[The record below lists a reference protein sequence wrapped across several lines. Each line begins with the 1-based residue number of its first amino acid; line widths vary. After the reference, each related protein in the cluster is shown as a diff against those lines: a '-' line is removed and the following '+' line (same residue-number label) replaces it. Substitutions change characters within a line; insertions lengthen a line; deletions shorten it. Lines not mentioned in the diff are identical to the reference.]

1 MSNANDRVGIAL
13 KKFKSSKMRMLDS
26 MSSKSLSVTLI
37 AMAAS
42 LWSAQIACAAAQKQ
56 SLNIAVTINYGCSI
70 SVSDMNF
77 GTITSVTGSETAS
90 SNVAVNCT
98 PGALYLLS
106 FAPSSWTTTR
116 ASAMSNPSSAKINFT
131 MALSSIWG
139 IGSGASSI
147 NGQLAATP
155 GAPTGA
161 YKSVETL
168 YVIY

>member
-1 MSNANDRVGIAL
+1 MQMLRSLNAKVFGAI
-13 KKFKSSKMRMLDS
+13 
-26 MSSKSLSVTLI
+26 SL
-37 AMAAS
+37 AFAAS
-42 LWSAQIACAAAQKQ
+42 LCSAELAYSAAQKQ

-70 SVSDMNF
+70 SVSDMDF
-77 GTITSVTGSETAS
+77 GTINTVTGSETAT
-90 SNVAVNCT
+90 SNVTVSCT

-106 FAPSSWTTTR
+106 FAPGSWTTMR
-116 ASAMSNPSSAKINFT
+116 SSAMSNPSSAKINFN
-131 MALSSIWG
+131 MALTGIWG
-139 IGSGASSI
+139 IGSGTSSI